1 MCWKFLEVT
10 APKSNIDTKN
20 DTIFEAGKITI
31 SKATIIF
38 SIQGGPQPVINGDI
52 SPSKYGYNPS
62 YPFIRSFI
70 EAP

>member
-1 MCWKFLEVT
+1 MTPYLKPEKKT
-10 APKSNIDTKN
+10 M
-20 DTIFEAGKITI
+20 

-38 SIQGGPQPVINGDI
+38 SIQGGPQPVINEVI

-62 YPFIRSFI
+62 YPFIRPFI